1 VTDHFDGID
10 SGTLALYRESE
21 PRRCGMD
28 SIVSRLFGRE
38 AGALFDLITGE
49 SDREREMA
57 DRAERSGEWCG
68 STPGHVRPPRPG
80 GRERRQRPSGFPL
93 GRLDESL

>member
-1 VTDHFDGID
+1 
-10 SGTLALYRESE
+10 
-21 PRRCGMD
+21 MD

-68 STPGHVRPPRPG
+68 STPGHRRPPRPSG
-80 GRERRQRPSGFPL
+80 WERRQRPSAFPFD
-93 GRLDESL
+93 GCDESL